1 MSAVG
6 LPTTVYRSDYREAD
20 FHIPYTDLEVDLDW
34 ERTVVRSR
42 LRIRRNHVVNP
53 GGRDLK
59 LNGQELE
66 LLRVVLDGREL
77 TDADY
82 RHDADGLTLPSPPD
96 VFELETTVAIRPSV
110 NKTMMGLCP
119 TGDGELFTNFE
130 AEAFRKFTFF
140 IDRPDVLS
148 VFTVKLIAD
157 RERFPTL
164 LAGGNPAGAGS
175 LPEGR
180 HYAVFYDPFPKP
192 CYIFAIT
199 AGALEQLTDTFVSV
213 SGREIGVRIHANARY
228 IDQCRESMDLILR
241 SMRWDEAVFGRDY
254 DLDAFH
260 CVVLN
265 GGPAAMENKG
275 LNLYDLNWFIADP
288 KVTPDADYE
297 NRMKTIAHEY
307 FHNWSG
313 DRVTNRSWFYVTLKE
328 GFTRFREQ
336 VYMADFAGT
345 GPIRIRMT
353 KHIRNNQFTEDDSAV
368 AHAPIWESYREPRN
382 LYTNTVYD
390 KGQEI
395 IQMLLTMLGRERFRQ
410 VASWFFDEYASR
422 AVTIEEF
429 LGAFETIGGLDL
441 TQFREWYFQAGT
453 CEVFV
458 EGRHDPETA
467 TFQVT
472 LRQQTRP
479 TFGQPDKKPMHV
491 PFAIGLVGPDGKDL
505 TFTLEGRVPLDTTA
519 VLDLRDLEQTW
530 TFKNVQAKP
539 TLSVLRR
546 ACAPVRV
553 HYDPGT
559 EDLVHL
565 FKHDRDDFARWE
577 AGQKLATQAL
587 KDMADAWHAGT
598 PPTVGEAM
606 LDSFRHVLRDLS
618 VTDRMRADLISL
630 PDERTLGAERYP
642 IDVDGIHAAR
652 EALLTGL
659 GVGAQED
666 FLRLYR
672 EFEATGTSDMTSEA
686 IGRRRIKHVALE
698 YLIKSNDP
706 DMLDLA
712 FRQVADSVN
721 ITDQVAGLTALCNTA
736 SSQKD
741 EALDLFYS
749 RWRQEQLV
757 MDRWCKAQIS
767 AAREDTADRVD
778 VLMDSDDFDIA
789 VFSRLYTFAETF
801 FYENRYGLNTP
812 TGRGYEVFAKQV
824 LRIDRVIPFVS
835 NWILNRCDL
844 NRLQM
849 FDPGRQTR
857 MRAAL
862 QTLLDADGV
871 SPGLVEICS
880 KALGS
885 DTRQAA

>member
-1 MSAVG
+1 MSEVAIPSSV
-6 LPTTVYRSDYREAD
+6 VRSAYREAD
-20 FHIPYTDLEVDLDW
+20 FHIPYTDLEVELGW

-42 LRIRRNHVVNP
+42 LRVRRNAKINP
-53 GGRDLK
+53 GGRDLR
-59 LNGQELE
+59 LDGQELE

-77 TDADY
+77 DETQY
-82 RHDADGLTLPSPPD
+82 RFDGSGLTLPAPPD
-96 VFELETTVAIRPSV
+96 VFDLETTVAVRPSV
-110 NKTMMGLCP
+110 NTTMMGLCP
-119 TGDGELFTNFE
+119 TSEGELFTNFE
-130 AEAFRKFTFF
+130 AEAFRKFTYFL
-140 IDRPDVLS
+140 DRPDVLS

-157 RERFPTL
+157 QERFPTL
-164 LAGGNPAGAGS
+164 LASGNPAGAGP
-175 LPEGR
+175 LADGR

-199 AGALEQLTDTFVSV
+199 AGVLEQLTETFVSA
-213 SGREIGVRIHANARY
+213 SGREIGVSIHANARY
-228 IDQCRESMDLILR
+228 IGQCRESMDLILR
-241 SMRWDEAVFGRDY
+241 SMRWDEEVFGRDY
-254 DLDAFH
+254 DLDTFH

-265 GGPAAMENKG
+265 GGPGAMENKG

-288 KVTPDADYE
+288 RVTPDADYE
-297 NRMKTIAHEY
+297 YRMKTIAHEY

-313 DRVTNRSWFYVTLKE
+313 DRVTNRNWFYVTLKE

-336 VYMADFAGT
+336 VYLADFAGD

-368 AHAPIWESYREPRN
+368 AHAPIWESYIEPRN

-395 IQMLLTMLGRERFRQ
+395 IQMLMAMLGRERFRK
-410 VASWFFDEYASR
+410 VASWFFDEYASQ

-441 TQFREWYFQAGT
+441 TQFRKWYFQAGT
-453 CEVFV
+453 CEIFV

-467 TFQVT
+467 TYAVT

-479 TFGQPDKKPMHV
+479 TPGQPEKEPMHV
-491 PFAIGLVGPDGKDL
+491 PFAVGLVGSDGRDL
-505 TFTLEGRVPLDTTA
+505 ALALAGRTETDTTA
-519 VLDLRDLEQTW
+519 VLELRDPEQTW
-530 TFKNVQAKP
+530 TFEGVRDRPA
-539 TLSVLRR
+539 LSVLRR

-553 HYDPGT
+553 HFDPGA
-559 EDLVHL
+559 EDLIHL
-565 FKHDRDDFARWE
+565 FKHDGDDFARWE

-587 KDMADAWHAGT
+587 QSMADAWRGGAV
-598 PPTVGEAM
+598 PSVSDAL
-606 LDSFRHVLRDLS
+606 LDGFRHVLRDPAVS
-618 VTDRMRADLISL
+618 DRMRADLISL

-652 EALLTGL
+652 EALLAAI
-659 GVGAQED
+659 GAGAPD
-666 FLRLYR
+666 DLLRLYR
-672 EFEATGTSDMTSEA
+672 TFETTGATDMSSEA

-698 YLIKSNDP
+698 YLVKSGEP
-706 DMLDLA
+706 DMVDLA
-712 FRQVADSVN
+712 FRQVADGTN
-721 ITDQVAGLTALCNTA
+721 ITDQVAGLTLLCTTD
-736 SSQKD
+736 SPRRE
-741 EALDLFYS
+741 EALGLFYH
-749 RWRQEQLV
+749 RWRHEQLV
-757 MDRWCKAQIS
+757 IDRWCKAQIS
-767 AAREDTADRVD
+767 AARADTADRVD
-778 VLMDSDDFDIA
+778 ALMDSDDFDIGM
-789 VFSRLYTFAETF
+789 FSRLFTFAETF

-844 NRLQM
+844 NRWQM
-849 FDPGRQTR
+849 FDPTRQTG

-880 KALGS
+880 KALES
-885 DTRQAA
+885 DARRSA